1 MDQRSKL
8 NQKADQFS
16 KDKLAQKPADKSFS
30 HKAGDAIERAGEKL
44 KGMGAQKVGDAVYK
58 TGNKIEHSEDRKR
71 K

>member
-1 MDQRSKL
+1 MDQKF

-16 KDKLAQKPADKSFS
+16 KDKLAQKPQNESLT
-30 HKAGDAIERAGEKL
+30 HKAGEAIERAGEKI

-58 TGNKIEHSEDRKR
+58 TGNKIEHSQDRKN